1 MNLDSLKRIKPL
13 CITENDSTKLMD
25 NNVNFSALINGIDC
39 LFYISNEKTL
49 LYEKSRN
56 VEVRLARR
64 GEVQGNTFT
73 IFDATY
79 IPELKLI
86 FIHDCFYLYNQC
98 MMSQKFDTRYRTMIE
113 FLQKGIIVKEYK
125 VLLNKVISF
134 THLLHDENKEMSTFK
149 QLWLSE
155 MQLHTT
161 GFTPSLIGGVYFKNM
176 CFQYYGNFNVY
187 SFGNYVLP
195 DKYYVNLRIK
205 NGELYVYDS
214 LKRKEKPFHLF
225 GNRASSTIQFRY
237 LDTMYNDFDSFADL
251 NEAIVKKINGLVC
264 RFFFV
269 NDNVYQCVLAL
280 CINDFYTDTVSNQII
295 DELSAL
301 YIYDRYS
308 SRLDISKLNYGYQNN
323 KECLDEHG
331 VSIPKPFGMNESES
345 VFPNWVPSDKRL
357 YYKELLVEKYIPI
370 NQFLSKGKLEFDT
383 IDINYY
389 HIENIKEC
397 FGDFRFYYNFKNDI
411 QSMLDA
417 GELIYKYNL
426 LNSTTTECFV
436 YDDKYDNQFKRSIN
450 SFKFKR
456 ANGREDIDSASQ
468 RLLKPSDLNSKYV
481 IPKDF
486 KKFRINQERKGN
498 FDLKCIIN
506 RWNKYILLRTNAP
519 TYTPYYNR
527 SFRVYYDTSVKRQN
541 QNNTNPRYKQI
552 TKKFKK
558 EFRYWKLVI
567 EFVDRV
573 NQRYLSNTKCN
584 VKLVR
589 VADRPV
595 GAADPKGL
603 ADRGEAEPVDIGQVN
618 IELEHI
624 IRDVLTFTF

>member
-13 CITENDSTKLMD
+13 CLTENDSTKLMD

-113 FLQKGIIVKEYK
+113 FLQKGTIVKEYR

-251 NEAIVKKINGLVC
+251 NEAIVKKLNGLVC

-280 CINDFYTDTVSNQII
+280 CITEIYTDTVSNQII

-308 SRLDISKLNYGYQNN
+308 SRLDISKLNYGYYDNN
-323 KECLDEHG
+323 DCLDEHG
-331 VSIPKPFGMNESES
+331 VCIPKPFGESES

-357 YYKELLVEKYIPI
+357 YYEQLIVDKYIPI

-383 IDINYY
+383 IDINYHY
-389 HIENIKEC
+389 IENINEC

-411 QSMLDA
+411 QSILDA

-426 LNSTTTECFV
+426 VNSTTTECFV
-436 YDDKYDNQFKRSIN
+436 YDDKKYDNQFKRSIN

-468 RLLKPSDLNSKYV
+468 RLLKPSDLNLKGYV

-506 RWNKYILLRTNAP
+506 RWNKYVLLRTNAP

-527 SFRVYYDTSVKRQN
+527 SFKVYYDTSVKRQN
-541 QNNTNPRYKQI
+541 QNNTNPRYKLI
-552 TKKFKK
+552 TKTFEK

-589 VADRPV
+589 CAD
-595 GAADPKGL
+595 KTITEL
-603 ADRGEAEPVDIGQVN
+603 IDIGQVN